1 MTYDRMKTEY
11 LCYLMNRMQIN
22 AAGDDGYF
30 KLCQY
35 LLDTPFIPVLAM
47 DNNRSSECRELRN
60 QAPLPHDPSCGSIL
74 NDILP
79 ESGTMLELLI
89 VLAEKIKYDLTL
101 SQYDARPSDFFFEM
115 LENVGIDYRN
125 FEFDENVVKP
135 ILEMINIRQFQ
146 WDGEYSFFPL
156 RNPHSDQRY
165 EELIVQMNNYIEENY
180 DIC

>member
-1 MTYDRMKTEY
+1 MEY
-11 LCYLMNRMQIN
+11 GNVPQNRERIYIV
-22 AAGDDGYF
+22 GF
-30 KLCQY
+30 
-35 LLDTPFIPVLAM
+35 
-47 DNNRSSECRELRN
+47 RN
-60 QAPLPHDPSCGSIL
+60 H
-74 NDILP
+74 
-79 ESGTMLELLI
+79 E
-89 VLAEKIKYDLTL
+89 
-101 SQYDARPSDFFFEM
+101 
-115 LENVGIDYRN
+115 DYRN